1 MLIKIVGVI
10 VAMSV
15 VAVVI
20 VAIGMW
26 RGLVPVPDVLISVL
40 VRGGEPEYTARYY
53 PGDTMVYSWAT
64 LVPGKG
70 QFDDLQEVWER
81 FNKSRAFRD
90 MVEMAQDDFEEETG
104 IDFEQGVMPW
114 IGPELSLGL
123 LDVDWEYEE
132 WVVAGMVGVRDQNA
146 AERFLD
152 DWLDYMEGQWHTEFG
167 ADTYR
172 GFDILVSEDGA
183 QAYALTDDWLVF
195 ATDERA
201 LEDILARVAGEE
213 DDSLGSGD
221 LFQEAR
227 SHLADRRFASV
238 YLSVGEAEDLL
249 EDLADEIF
257 GSEGRVWAEGDDVEW
272 IAASTG
278 LVESGIVME
287 VAAPVGI
294 DDPLEIADLGDPSDF
309 LPTDTL
315 GFLAITFDP
324 DVDRWRGALRQYEI
338 GDVLAPDDI
347 DGLNEAI
354 AVYAGET
361 RSLSADGLDTRDGL
375 DAVLDLGLDAIGE
388 LTAIH
393 LEDDL
398 LDHLGGELIVAVGDV
413 DLAESRQNPGENA
426 VDGVV
431 MVSYL
436 DGRKEELGDTID
448 SAVDRMVAYAGVDTD
463 RLNVGADDRAVVLD
477 LDSVD
482 DELMG
487 YRPGYVLHD
496 GYLTLGSTDDALE
509 AIVRLQ
515 NGGGRALSAD
525 EEYSRAIG
533 WLPEKRQFLGY
544 LDLHR
549 IIRQVD
555 GEDVGLS
562 RDGYRVLEESIG
574 VIAMSSYSPH
584 CMDDSAAFEC
594 ELPIGADVWRYTAV
608 LTLFPE

>member
-1 MLIKIVGVI
+1 MLIKIIGVI

-26 RGLVPVPDVLISVL
+26 RGLIPVPGVLLSVL
-40 VRGGEPEYTARYY
+40 VRGGDPEYTARYY
-53 PGDTMVYSWAT
+53 PADTMVYSWAT
-64 LVPGKG
+64 LVPGEG
-70 QFDDLQEVWER
+70 QFDDLQKVWER

-90 MVEMAQDDFEEETG
+90 LVEMAQDDFEEETG

-114 IGPELSLGL
+114 IGPELSVGL
-123 LDVDWEYEE
+123 LDADWEYEE
-132 WVVAGMVGVRDQNA
+132 WVLAGMVGVRDKKA
-146 AERFLD
+146 AEGFLD
-152 DWLDYMEGQWHTEFG
+152 DWLDYMEDEWHTEFG

-172 GFDILVSEDGA
+172 GFDILVSVDGA

-227 SHLADRRFASV
+227 SYLADRRFASV

-249 EDLADEIF
+249 EDLSDEMF
-257 GSEGRVWAEGDDVEW
+257 GSEGVVWAKGDDVEW
-272 IAASTG
+272 IAASMG
-278 LVESGIVME
+278 LVESSIVME

-294 DDPLEIADLGDPSDF
+294 DDPLEIADLGDPSGF
-309 LPTDTL
+309 LPNDTL
-315 GFLAITFDP
+315 GFVAITFDP
-324 DVDRWRGALRQYEI
+324 NVDRWRRALRQYEL
-338 GDVLAPDDI
+338 GDVFAPEDI

-354 AVYAGET
+354 GVLADET
-361 RSLSADGLDTRDGL
+361 RSLRVDGL
-375 DAVLDLGLDAIGE
+375 DADDDLDVVLDLGLDAIGE
-388 LTAIH
+388 LTGID

-398 LDHLGGELIVAVGDV
+398 FDHLGGELIVAVGDV
-413 DLAESRQNPGENA
+413 DVAELSQNPGGNA

-436 DGRKEELGDTID
+436 DGRKEDLGDTID
-448 SAVDRMVAYAGVDTD
+448 SAVGRMAAYAGVETN
-463 RLNVGADDRAVVLD
+463 RLNVGADDRAVVLE

-487 YRPGYVLHD
+487 YQPGYVLHD

-509 AIVRLQ
+509 GVVGLQ
-515 NGGGRALSAD
+515 NGGGRTLSAD
-525 EEYSRAIG
+525 EEYMRAVG
-533 WLPEKRQFLGY
+533 WLPEKKQSLGY

-562 RDGYRVLEESIG
+562 RDEYRVLEESIG
-574 VIAMSSYSPH
+574 AVAMSSYSPH
-584 CMDDSAAFEC
+584 CTDVSAAFEC
-594 ELPIGADVWRYTAV
+594 ELPVGADVWRYTAV

>member
-1 MLIKIVGVI
+1 MARIDTRAWCAGVGVGPRWGPGI
-10 VAMSV
+10 HGSLLSC
-15 VAVVI
+15 
-20 VAIGMW
+20 GYD
-26 RGLVPVPDVLISVL
+26 GLFL
-40 VRGGEPEYTARYY
+40 GNAGAGE
-53 PGDTMVYSWAT
+53 
-64 LVPGKG
+64 G
-70 QFDDLQEVWER
+70 QFDDLQKVWER

-90 MVEMAQDDFEEETG
+90 LVEMAQDDFEEETG

-114 IGPELSLGL
+114 IGPELSVGL
-123 LDVDWEYEE
+123 LDADWEYEE
-132 WVVAGMVGVRDQNA
+132 WVLAGMVGVRDKEA

-152 DWLDYMEGQWHTEFG
+152 DWLDYMEDEWHTEFG

-172 GFDILVSEDGA
+172 GFDILVSVDGA
-183 QAYALTDDWLVF
+183 QAYALTNDWLVF

-227 SHLADRRFASV
+227 SYLADRRFASV

-249 EDLADEIF
+249 EDLSDEMF
-257 GSEGRVWAEGDDVEW
+257 GSEGVVWAEGDDVEW
-272 IAASTG
+272 IAASMG

-294 DDPLEIADLGDPSDF
+294 DDPLEIADLGDPSGF
-309 LPTDTL
+309 LPNDTL
-315 GFLAITFDP
+315 GFVAITFDP
-324 DVDRWRGALRQYEI
+324 DVGRWRRALRQYEL
-338 GDVLAPDDI
+338 GDVFAPEDI

-354 AVYAGET
+354 GVLAGET
-361 RSLSADGLDTRDGL
+361 RSLRVDGL
-375 DAVLDLGLDAIGE
+375 DADDDLDVVLDLGLDAIGE
-388 LTAIH
+388 LTGID

-413 DLAESRQNPGENA
+413 NVAELSRNPGGNA

-436 DGRKEELGDTID
+436 DGRKEDLGDTID
-448 SAVDRMVAYAGVDTD
+448 SAVGRMAAYAGVETD
-463 RLNVGADDRAVVLD
+463 RLDVGADDRAVVLE

-487 YRPGYVLHD
+487 YQPGYVLHD

-509 AIVRLQ
+509 GLVGLQ
-515 NGGGRALSAD
+515 NGGGRTLSAD
-525 EEYSRAIG
+525 EEYMRAVG
-533 WLPEKRQFLGY
+533 WLPEKKQFLGY

-562 RDGYRVLEESIG
+562 RDEYRVLEESIG
-574 VIAMSSYSPH
+574 AVAMSSYSPH
-584 CMDDSAAFEC
+584 CTDVSAAFEC
-594 ELPIGADVWRYTAV
+594 ELPVGADVWRYTAV